1 MVVKWHWS
9 DNDGG
14 VSRAMQ
20 VKSCLHYILCLFLVL
35 TSLGYAL
42 GSETT
47 NSTATSI
54 AFPDAPINVND
65 STLDA
70 ALQTYSP
77 FVLECW
83 KEGCR
88 PCQLI
93 RPKVDEMAKELQGLV
108 VFGRIDIMRNA
119 ITQNRYQ
126 VSRSPT
132 LLIFRNGSLIYKH
145 VGNYPKNTLEAIIKK
160 QLGMS

>member
-1 MVVKWHWS
+1 MVA
-9 DNDGG
+9 NGIGLMMMG

-20 VKSCLHYILCLFLVL
+20 VRSRLPYILCLFLVL
-35 TSLGYAL
+35 ASLGYAL

-47 NSTATSI
+47 NSTATSM
-54 AFPDAPINVND
+54 AFPDAPVNVND
-65 STLDA
+65 STLDT

-83 KEGCR
+83 KGGCR

-93 RPKVDEMAKELQGLV
+93 RPKVDEMAKELQGQV
-108 VFGRIDIMRNA
+108 VFGRIDIMQNA

-145 VGNYPKNTLEAIIKK
+145 VGNYPKYALEAIIKK